1 MGGLTKEEQLQK
13 ELDQAKAGT
22 HSRMVAEE
30 KRLAAQTTSKLR
42 RAEQLRQFSLNT
54 VETQFEA
61 ERRAA
66 TEVYEGHK
74 SELQDRLAQEVLERQ
89 RRQTKM
95 EAPELRAVTRKMRQ
109 MRGETAG
116 AAAAKTVG
124 KRDPKGAANAIPLR
138 QGEVEEDFEAMAA
151 LASQLAPSLD
161 IDLEMD
167 VQPSKRLRP
176 VETARPVR
184 AEGPGGK
191 RAARRSDFDFKGKP
205 RAEVSGARITVWY
218 EEEHGGR
225 KMDVPYVGVVNSCD
239 PREGLYVKF
248 DSSPEEMLITNEDD
262 WRWGSHQR
270 KPPEGTSTGRAAGS
284 R

>member
-1 MGGLTKEEQLQK
+1 MKNAFDMYAKVAPDLVTASARGG
-13 ELDQAKAGT
+13 
-22 HSRMVAEE
+22 V
-30 KRLAAQTTSKLR
+30 
-42 RAEQLRQFSLNT
+42 FSLIAVVLMAFMFIT
-54 VETQFEA
+54 ETYVFLGA
-61 ERRAA
+61 GPVR
-66 TEVYEGHK
+66 EV
-74 SELQDRLAQEVLERQ
+74 
-89 RRQTKM
+89 
-95 EAPELRAVTRKMRQ
+95 
-109 MRGETAG
+109 
-116 AAAAKTVG
+116 
-124 KRDPKGAANAIPLR
+124 
-138 QGEVEEDFEAMAA
+138 
-151 LASQLAPSLD
+151 

-191 RAARRSDFDFKGKP
+191 RAARRGDFDFKGKP

-248 DSSPEEMLITNEDD
+248 EGFPEEMLITNEDD
-262 WRWGSHQR
+262 WQWGSHSR
-270 KPPEGTSTGRAAGS
+270 KPPARNER